1 MAGPVDFAR
10 SSHSTRALVDRRV
23 TDASNPKDLQAGLT
37 VEQVQFVKAYVVDAL
52 LVGGIEPPLL
62 LSGSDAFTHRGC
74 SPNQQRLGHRSD
86 AASGVRCNVD
96 LRRERNP

>member
-52 LVGGIEPPLL
+52 LVRGIEPPLL
-62 LSGSDAFTHRGC
+62 LSGSDAFTHRMLPQPAETGASFRC
-74 SPNQQRLGHRSD
+74 SE
-86 AASGVRCNVD
+86 RCA
-96 LRRERNP
+96 L